1 MLERLDLTNFRTHR
15 NLSVSFTPGVNVIA
29 GPNNA
34 GKTTI
39 LRAIRHQ
46 CFHYKASRERT
57 ITAGEKD
64 GSVVL
69 TFNGGS
75 ITRRIAATKS
85 EIEMPDGTLITQPT
99 PDTIDT
105 LKKTLTP
112 SGLGPLILPTGN
124 EWWPQFHSV
133 GDMFLVGDTP
143 TEVKRLLSAL
153 GHIDIYEKA
162 RDVCR
167 SRRDK
172 LTAHMKVLR
181 SDLDSNKGTHTAK
194 SALLDALTPLRDEA
208 TSIEREIRQLRQS
221 MASIKQ
227 VGESLQDTL
236 ASMISDADE
245 QVATDLLADLAATA
259 PDVEATN
266 QQYQTLKRVAQ
277 PLPAILAA
285 LEATHPDQVEGALNA
300 VRTDQ
305 EAYTAFKRVA
315 QPLPAI
321 LAALEATH
329 PDQVEGALNAV
340 RTDQE
345 AYTALAEEYHRVKS
359 VYDALHRLEG
369 EIESAQESVTHQE
382 KELEAAR
389 ADALAGGVCPILGG
403 KCPRWSG

>member
-34 GKTTI
+34 GTL
-39 LRAIRHQ
+39 LRASGTSVSITG
-46 CFHYKASRERT
+46 YRERT

-69 TFNGGS
+69 AFNGGS

-112 SGLGPLILPTGN
+112 VGLGPLILPTGN

-181 SDLDSNKGTHTAK
+181 ISIATR
-194 SALLDALTPLRDEA
+194 DATVKVSPARCAHPTRDEA
-208 TSIEREIRQLRQS
+208 TVSS
-221 MASIKQ
+221 
-227 VGESLQDTL
+227 VNTP
-236 ASMISDADE
+236 
-245 QVATDLLADLAATA
+245 VTA
-259 PDVEATN
+259 VN
-266 QQYQTLKRVAQ
+266 
-277 PLPAILAA
+277 
-285 LEATHPDQVEGALNA
+285 G
-300 VRTDQ
+300 
-305 EAYTAFKRVA
+305 
-315 QPLPAI
+315 
-321 LAALEATH
+321 
-329 PDQVEGALNAV
+329 
-340 RTDQE
+340 
-345 AYTALAEEYHRVKS
+345 
-359 VYDALHRLEG
+359 
-369 EIESAQESVTHQE
+369 
-382 KELEAAR
+382 
-389 ADALAGGVCPILGG
+389 
-403 KCPRWSG
+403 

>member
-194 SALLDALTPLRDEA
+194 SALLTALTPLRDEA

-227 VGESLQDTL
+227 VGESLQATL

-266 QQYQTLKRVAQ
+266 QQYQTL
-277 PLPAILAA
+277 
-285 LEATHPDQVEGALNA
+285 
-300 VRTDQ
+300 
-305 EAYTAFKRVA
+305 KRVA